1 MAQTEMASNLEL
13 FDWKLANNAKNL
25 QKLYALHKRR
35 PDSICLAMRLQ
46 SHGRLICLCR
56 DGKSYMLNRET
67 GIFELDLREREEDL
81 REFESFMLSERN
93 RDSEGFL
100 HLNEKKYVGFSN
112 YDSIAVDVV
121 GTAQAT
127 RNVNPLTKE
136 DSITFVETAPGLRK
150 VLSTLLESFDVPAK
164 GWKTILKK
172 FNAIVND
179 ASRQCDFAWHCDV
192 EDFATNRFPADV
204 LTVVVQCSQALTAMR
219 VLGHDPF
226 FYSYRGATA
235 IFPGLVTHQS
245 IPRCGLRM
253 PTVVK
258 AVFFLAPPSSILG
271 IPPDLSASIEYH
283 YLVLSGPRLTNV
295 SNNLSYRDR
304 PDAPRLGAEALL
316 GECATFILELRLFEF
331 LDAGVDIPAAA
342 FEQNVSTKT
351 ITCMERSAL
360 SSLWQVLQQRTAFG
374 NYGPPSLFV
383 QHDGKRVTGIVWF
396 EFVKRPSRTV
406 SASLLCIAAL
416 KGLGTTLHDAFI
428 QHLKVSD
435 VQHAFAPMAICRIKR
450 GEWLRRLGWRGGS
463 TIMDGDVL
471 TMNVREF
478 MAEPMTAGADRPV

>member
-127 RNVNPLTKE
+127 RNVNPRTKE

-179 ASRQCDFAWHCDV
+179 NAISLGI
-192 EDFATNRFPADV
+192 ATLKTLQPTGFLPMCLPWLCSALRLLQRCVYWVMIHSSTVIGV
-204 LTVVVQCSQALTAMR
+204 L
-219 VLGHDPF
+219 
-226 FYSYRGATA
+226 
-235 IFPGLVTHQS
+235 
-245 IPRCGLRM
+245 
-253 PTVVK
+253 
-258 AVFFLAPPSSILG
+258 PPSFQ
-271 IPPDLSASIEYH
+271 A
-283 YLVLSGPRLTNV
+283 
-295 SNNLSYRDR
+295 
-304 PDAPRLGAEALL
+304 
-316 GECATFILELRLFEF
+316 
-331 LDAGVDIPAAA
+331 
-342 FEQNVSTKT
+342 
-351 ITCMERSAL
+351 
-360 SSLWQVLQQRTAFG
+360 W
-374 NYGPPSLFV
+374 
-383 QHDGKRVTGIVWF
+383 
-396 EFVKRPSRTV
+396 
-406 SASLLCIAAL
+406 
-416 KGLGTTLHDAFI
+416 
-428 QHLKVSD
+428 
-435 VQHAFAPMAICRIKR
+435 
-450 GEWLRRLGWRGGS
+450 
-463 TIMDGDVL
+463 
-471 TMNVREF
+471 
-478 MAEPMTAGADRPV
+478 